1 MTTELGSVRGV
12 LVAVLIGLGT
22 LTVLLSC
29 VAVLRLPGLPAQL
42 HGLAPAGT
50 LGAPLICLAVAIDLG
65 VGRSAG
71 KALLVAFILLV
82 TGPVAAT
89 VTARTA
95 VHATRPPPGFDA
107 AARDEARATEA
118 RSTEVDTGEAG
129 GDR

>member
-1 MTTELGSVRGV
+1 VTAPIDSVRGV
-12 LVAVLIGLGT
+12 LVAVLLTLGA

-50 LGAPLICLAVAIDLG
+50 LGAPLICLAVAIDEG
-65 VGRSAG
+65 IGRTAG
-71 KALLVAFILLV
+71 KALITGLILLV

-95 VHATRPPPGFDA
+95 LTGDDPPEGF
-107 AARDEARATEA
+107 RLPEDE
-118 RSTEVDTGEAG
+118 RSS
-129 GDR
+129 R

>member
-1 MTTELGSVRGV
+1 VTAPIDSVRGIV
-12 LVAVLIGLGT
+12 VAVLMTLGA

-50 LGAPLICLAVAIDLG
+50 LGAPLVCLGVAIDEG
-65 VGRSAG
+65 IGRTAG
-71 KALLVAFILLV
+71 KALITAFILLI

-95 VHATRPPPGFDA
+95 LTGDHPPEGFELPQ
-107 AARDEARATEA
+107 DERVV
-118 RSTEVDTGEAG
+118 R
-129 GDR
+129 

>member
-1 MTTELGSVRGV
+1 MTTPLDSVRGV
-12 LVAVLIGLGT
+12 VVAVLIGLGT

-50 LGAPLICLAVAIDLG
+50 LGTPLICLAVAIDLG

-71 KALLVAFILLV
+71 KALLVAFVLLV

-95 VHATRPPPGFDA
+95 LHATRPPPGFDA
-107 AARDEARATEA
+107 AALDEAGATP
-118 RSTEVDTGEAG
+118 VDTGDVGE
-129 GDR
+129 DR

>member
-1 MTTELGSVRGV
+1 MSAPIDSARGV
-12 LVAVLIGLGT
+12 VVAVLLGLGT

-50 LGAPLICLAVAIDLG
+50 LGAPLICIGVAVDEG

-71 KALLVAFILLV
+71 KALLVAIVLLV

-89 VTARTA
+89 VTARSALTGDD
-95 VHATRPPPGFDA
+95 PPDGFV
-107 AARDEARATEA
+107 
-118 RSTEVDTGEAG
+118 RSDTGTSVPSDTDG
-129 GDR
+129 GRP